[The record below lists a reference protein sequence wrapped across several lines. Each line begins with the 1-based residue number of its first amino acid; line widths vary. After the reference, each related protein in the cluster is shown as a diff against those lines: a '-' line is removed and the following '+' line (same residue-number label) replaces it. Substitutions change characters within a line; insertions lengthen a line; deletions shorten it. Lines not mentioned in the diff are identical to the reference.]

1 MGRARVYYPWR
12 NLDALGNV
20 ELPKSERKPFDKGI
34 EEFYLET
41 AERLQGEMVLITVG
55 PLTNI
60 ARTIKK
66 YPQFVK
72 LVKHMYMMGGTLSM
86 RGNVSPVA

>member
-1 MGRARVYYPWR
+1 
-12 NLDALGNV
+12 
-20 ELPKSERKPFDKGI
+20 
-34 EEFYLET
+34 
-41 AERLQGEMVLITVG
+41 MVLITVG

-86 RGNVSPVA
+86 RGNVSPVAEANVACDPVAAVNAPIWTGSRHIADRS